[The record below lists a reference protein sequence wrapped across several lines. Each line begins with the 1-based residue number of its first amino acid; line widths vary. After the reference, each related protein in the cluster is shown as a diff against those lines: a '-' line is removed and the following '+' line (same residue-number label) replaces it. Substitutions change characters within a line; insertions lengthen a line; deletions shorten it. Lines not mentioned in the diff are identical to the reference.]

1 MTSATTPSASPDARP
16 DSPTTPAGGTMTGA
30 DALAEVLRREGVK
43 QVFFFPASPI
53 AEAIARAGIRL
64 ILTRQERVAGNMADG
79 ISRSTNADQIGVVAV
94 QELAGSENAF
104 PGIAHSFTDST
115 PTLYL
120 PGSPSRGKFGE
131 HPTFVN
137 QPHYELV
144 TKYAASPLT
153 ADEVPYRLRQAF
165 AALRSGRPQPAMVDM
180 TEDVADAAFAGP
192 LSYRPVARVRSA
204 ADFGSVR
211 EAADRIL
218 RAKLPLIWAG
228 NGVLYAGATAELRE
242 LAELLG
248 APVMNTLMGKS
259 AFDERHPLSAG
270 TGAHAKT
277 GMAVHFLAAADLV
290 LAVGTSLSQSAF
302 TPAIPPGKV
311 LIHATNDPR
320 DLNKLY
326 DTDVAIAADAKLF
339 LGQLLDELRGRVGA
353 AERERRPAV
362 ERTIAERK
370 AAWRAEYEPEFA
382 DEGTPINGYRMFRE
396 LWNTLDPDTTMLT
409 HESGAS
415 RDIQCV
421 FYESTV
427 PRSYL
432 GWGHSTQLGFSLGLA
447 MGAKLAN
454 PDRTVV
460 NVMGDGAI
468 GMTGMDLETAARENI
483 PILTVI
489 KHDGVFSGYP
499 GMFPEADARY
509 HAIRQGGDYAA
520 LARALGWHGERV
532 EQPADLRA
540 AFQRGLR
547 AVADGQP
554 ALVDVITKETKRLS
568 TFGSH

>member
-1 MTSATTPSASPDARP
+1 MTRVDARQSASPDA
-16 DSPTTPAGGTMTGA
+16 PTNGAHAAAGKMTGA
-30 DALAEVLRREGVK
+30 DALAEVLKREGVK

-64 ILTRQERVAGNMADG
+64 ILTRQERVSGNMADG
-79 ISRSTNADQIGVVAV
+79 VSRSTNGNQIGVFAV

-104 PGIAHSFTDST
+104 PGVAHSFTDST

-120 PGSPSRGKFGE
+120 PGSPPRRKFGE
-131 HPTFVN
+131 HPTFMN
-137 QPHYELV
+137 APHYQLV
-144 TKYAASPLT
+144 TKYAATPFS
-153 ADEVPYRLRQAF
+153 AEEVPYRLRQAF
-165 AALRSGRPQPAMVDM
+165 QALRSGRPQPAMVDM
-180 TEDVADAAFAGP
+180 TEDVAAEAYPGA
-192 LSYRPVARVRSA
+192 LSYRPVPRVRSA

-211 EAADRIL
+211 EAADRLL

-228 NGVLYAGATAELRE
+228 NGVLYAEATAELQE

-248 APVMNTLMGKS
+248 APVVNTLMGKS
-259 AFDERHPLSAG
+259 AFNERHELSAG
-270 TGAHAKT
+270 TGGHAKT
-277 GMAVHFLAAADLV
+277 AMVMHYLDKSDVV
-290 LAVGTSLSQSAF
+290 LAVGSSLSQSAF

-311 LIHATNDPR
+311 LIHATNDPS
-320 DLNKLY
+320 DLNKVY
-326 DTDVAIAADAKLF
+326 ATDVAIAADARLF
-339 LGQLLDELRGRVGA
+339 LGQLIEELRGRVGPT
-353 AERERRPAV
+353 ERGRRPEVA
-362 ERTIAERK
+362 RTIAKLK
-370 AAWRAEYEPEFA
+370 AGWRAEYESEFA
-382 DEGTPINGYRMFRE
+382 DAGKPINGYRMFRE
-396 LWNTLDPDTTMLT
+396 LWGVLDPDSTMLT

-421 FYESTV
+421 FYESTT

-454 PDRTVV
+454 PDKTVV

-468 GMTGMDLETAARENI
+468 GMTGMDLETASRENI

-489 KHDGVFSGYP
+489 KHDSVFSGYP

-520 LARALGWHGERV
+520 LARALGWHSERV
-532 EQPADLRA
+532 EAPGELRA

-554 ALVDVITKETKRLS
+554 ALVDVITRETTRLS
-568 TFGSH
+568 TFGAH